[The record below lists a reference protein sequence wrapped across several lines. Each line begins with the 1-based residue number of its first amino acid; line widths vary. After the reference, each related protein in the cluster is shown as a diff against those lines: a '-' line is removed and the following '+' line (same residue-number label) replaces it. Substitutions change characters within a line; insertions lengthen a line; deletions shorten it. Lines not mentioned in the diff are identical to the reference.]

1 MNSLIRRQYTTI
13 GVLSLA
19 HMLNDLYSNY
29 IPQMLLFLVVVDP
42 DFTATRA
49 AVLVSAFTISSSMMQ
64 PIFGFFLDRKGKRWL
79 AYIGTLWMAIMLSLT
94 GIVHSYAALVT
105 LAGLAG
111 MGTAAFHPQAS
122 TMVNILSGE
131 RKALL
136 LSGFVAFGNMG
147 YALGPLILVP
157 LFQAFGL
164 GVTPFTVI
172 PGVLVT
178 VLLVFFTPNDRLI
191 PPNELSVTEVFRSI
205 RLAARELFAI
215 ISVIAIRS
223 MAFTG
228 LITFLPLYFKSK
240 NLSNISIGYMV
251 TTMLFSGVF
260 GGIMG
265 GFISDNYGRKPLIV
279 SSLIISTPL
288 LFAFFLSEGTLRI
301 VFMILAGATLLS
313 SISVTV
319 VAAQEAIPNNKAFA
333 AGLSMGFAG
342 GVGGLAVIL
351 VGRIADIWGMPTALA
366 VVFMLPFLSGIIAL
380 FMKSRPAAHGRID
393 T

>member
-1 MNSLIRRQYTTI
+1 LI
-13 GVLSLA
+13 
-19 HMLNDLYSNY
+19 
-29 IPQMLLFLVVVDP
+29 
-42 DFTATRA
+42 
-49 AVLVSAFTISSSMMQ
+49 
-64 PIFGFFLDRKGKRWL
+64 
-79 AYIGTLWMAIMLSLT
+79 
-94 GIVHSYAALVT
+94 
-105 LAGLAG
+105 
-111 MGTAAFHPQAS
+111 
-122 TMVNILSGE
+122 
-131 RKALL
+131 

-178 VLLVFFTPNDRLI
+178 VLLFFFTPNDRLI
-191 PPNELSVTEVFRSI
+191 KPNELTITEVFKSI

-260 GGIMG
+260 GGILG
-265 GFISDNYGRKPLIV
+265 GYLSDNYGRKPLIV
-279 SSLIISTPL
+279 SSLMISTPL
-288 LFAFFLSEGTLRI
+288 LFAFFLSEGALRI
-301 VFMILAGATLLS
+301 VFMILAGAALLS

-366 VVFMLPFLSGIIAL
+366 VVFMLPFLSGLIAL
-380 FMKSRPAAHGRID
+380 FMKSRPAAQGHI
-393 T
+393 

>member
-1 MNSLIRRQYTTI
+1 
-13 GVLSLA
+13 
-19 HMLNDLYSNY
+19 MLNDLYSNY

-42 DFTATRA
+42 DFTATKA

-94 GIVHSYAALVT
+94 GIVHSYAVLVT

-122 TMVNILSGE
+122 TMVNILSGD
-131 RKALL
+131 RKALI

-172 PGVLVT
+172 PGILVT
-178 VLLVFFTPNDRLI
+178 VLLFFFTPNDRLI
-191 PPNELSVTEVFRSI
+191 KPNELSFTEVFQSI

-215 ISVIAIRS
+215 IGVIAIRS

-228 LITFLPLYFKSK
+228 LITFLPLYFKSR

-260 GGIMG
+260 GGILG
-265 GFISDNYGRKPLIV
+265 GYLSDNYGRKPLIV
-279 SSLIISTPL
+279 FSLMISTPL
-288 LFAFFLSEGTLRI
+288 LFAFFLSDGALRI

-393 T
+393 A

>member
-1 MNSLIRRQYTTI
+1 MNSLQRRQYTTI

-29 IPQMLLFLVVVDP
+29 IPQMLLFLVVVNP
-42 DFTATRA
+42 DFTATKA
-49 AVLVSAFTISSSMMQ
+49 AVLVSAFTISSSMAQ
-64 PIFGFFLDRKGKRWL
+64 PFFGFFLDRKGKRWL
-79 AYIGTLWMAIMLSLT
+79 VYIGTLWMAVMLSMT
-94 GIVHSYAALVT
+94 GIVHSYAMLVT
-105 LAGLAG
+105 LATLAG
-111 MGTAAFHPQAS
+111 LGTAAFHPQAS

-147 YALGPLILVP
+147 YALGPLILIP

-265 GFISDNYGRKPLIV
+265 GYISDNYGRKPLIV
-279 SSLIISTPL
+279 ASLIISTPL

-301 VFMILAGATLLS
+301 VFMILAGAALLS

-342 GVGGLAVIL
+342 GIGGLAVIL

-366 VVFMLPFLSGIIAL
+366 VVFMLPFLSGLIAL
-380 FMKSRPAAHGRID
+380 FMKSRPAAKGHI
-393 T
+393 